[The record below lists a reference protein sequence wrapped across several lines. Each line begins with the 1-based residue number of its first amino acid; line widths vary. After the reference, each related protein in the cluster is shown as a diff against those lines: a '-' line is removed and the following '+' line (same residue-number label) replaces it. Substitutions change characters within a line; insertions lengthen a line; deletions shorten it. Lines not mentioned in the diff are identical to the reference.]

1 MINNTWQ
8 STFYEN
14 GTIIATN
21 SDEPLKSLSAVIMA
35 ITKKNTREKPQWPQ
49 GLYYPAEEPGKKE
62 LCAADTYDS
71 VNKVYGIT
79 QKTRQSISGLS
90 GLNMVL
96 IVAWILLLPASMT
109 GQLTWSLNECIA
121 YAMEHNPTAERYAIQ
136 EQLATE
142 EYNQSRR
149 DLLPYIGAGTNAG
162 MSFGRSVDPN
172 TNLITN
178 TEFFNN
184 SYYLSSSLDLFRGW
198 ILQNQV
204 RYRKLTRQIREFDR
218 QRHLDDLAFSI
229 MNDFFDIIYF
239 RELVEIAGEQV
250 RLSELSLRK
259 AEKMSEAGLKAR
271 TDLLE
276 VSAWLEQEKL
286 YQIQAENRLA
296 TAILSLRQ
304 KMNLPTGEPFEP
316 GQLDL
321 TSAVFSFI
329 PDKTANIF
337 EQFSA
342 FSPGLLSAMTSLES
356 GNHHIAIARGRY
368 FPSLVLNASANTG
381 FFETNRDIHGKT
393 IPFRTQASNNL
404 NQFMGIS
411 LQIPVF
417 SRGGIRSDVRKA
429 KLYKEESETRL
440 EQVRQEVWFEIQNNS
455 QELESLSR
463 EMEQIKRRLE
473 ADAMAYQAAEKK
485 FDQGLLSTVEY
496 FTAKNRLATTKSQS
510 TQVRLK
516 WEVKKRMNDFFQG
529 KRFWTN

>member
-1 MINNTWQ
+1 MTLTKNQIKGISLRPGDLPDTAAKSGNKEISGVENFNTVNTG
-8 STFYEN
+8 SGTKEN
-14 GTIIATN
+14 AQRGF
-21 SDEPLKSLSAVIMA
+21 PGLSAWQMA
-35 ITKKNTREKPQWPQ
+35 
-49 GLYYPAEEPGKKE
+49 
-62 LCAADTYDS
+62 
-71 VNKVYGIT
+71 
-79 QKTRQSISGLS
+79 
-90 GLNMVL
+90 
-96 IVAWILLLPASMT
+96 LLAICYLLMPSSLK

>member
-1 MINNTWQ
+1 
-8 STFYEN
+8 
-14 GTIIATN
+14 
-21 SDEPLKSLSAVIMA
+21 MA
-35 ITKKNTREKPQWPQ
+35 ITKNDTKEKPQWPQ

-90 GLNMVL
+90 GLKAVL
-96 IVAWILLLPASMT
+96 IVAWILLVPASMT
-109 GQLTWSLNECIA
+109 GQPTWSLNECIA
-121 YAMEHNPTAERYAIQ
+121 YAMEHNPAAERYAIQ
-136 EQLATE
+136 EQIATE

-149 DLLPYIGAGTNAG
+149 DLLPFIGAGSNAG
-162 MSFGRSVDPN
+162 MSFGRSVDPS
-172 TNLITN
+172 TNLIIN

-184 SYYLSSSLDLFRGW
+184 SYYLNSSLDLFRGW
-198 ILQNQV
+198 MLQNQV
-204 RYRKLTRQIREFDR
+204 RYRKLTRQMREHDR
-218 QRHLDDLAFSI
+218 QRYLDDLAFSI

-250 RLSELSLRK
+250 KLSELSLQK

-276 VSAWLEQEKL
+276 VTAWLEQEKL

-304 KMNLPTGEPFEP
+304 KMNLPPGDPFMP

-321 TSAVFSFI
+321 PPAVSGFI
-329 PDKTANIF
+329 PDNTEDIF
-337 EQFSA
+337 KQFSE
-342 FSPGLLSAMTSLES
+342 FSPGLLSAEKGLES
-356 GNHHIAIARGRY
+356 GRQYIAIARGRK
-368 FPSLVLNASANTG
+368 FPSLVVNASANTG
-381 FFETNRDIHGKT
+381 FFETNRDISGNT
-393 IPFRTQASNNL
+393 IPFSTQVGNNL
-404 NQFMGIS
+404 NQFMGLS

-417 SRGGIRSDVRKA
+417 SRGGIRSEVRKA
-429 KLYKEESETRL
+429 RLYKEEAETWL
-440 EQVRQEVWFEIQNNS
+440 DQARQQIWFEIQNNS
-455 QELESLSR
+455 QELASLSR
-463 EMEQIKRRLE
+463 EMEQIRRRLE
-473 ADAMAYQAAEKK
+473 ADELAYQAAEKK

-516 WEVKKRMNDFFQG
+516 WEIKKRMNDFFQG
-529 KRFWTN
+529 KRFWTQ